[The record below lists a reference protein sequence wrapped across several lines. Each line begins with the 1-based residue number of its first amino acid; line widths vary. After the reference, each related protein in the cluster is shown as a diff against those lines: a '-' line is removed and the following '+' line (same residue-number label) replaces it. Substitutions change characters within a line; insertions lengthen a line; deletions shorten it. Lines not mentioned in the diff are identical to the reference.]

1 LAGRPIDFVPIV
13 HSSATLPASVEQ
25 ALRNGNKIE
34 AIKLFREATGV
45 GLKEAKEAVE
55 AMEAQGAPTGM
66 GISRDKAKAGPLI
79 LLLVGAIVIAILA
92 YYYRAMAA
100 Q

>member
-1 LAGRPIDFVPIV
+1 MPASQPPDDDAV
-13 HSSATLPASVEQ
+13 PASVAQ

-34 AIKLFREATGV
+34 AIKLLREATGV

-55 AMEAQGAPTGM
+55 ALEGRGSPTGM
-66 GISRDKAKAGPLI
+66 GISRDRAKAGPLI

-92 YYYRAMAA
+92 YYFRTMAP